1 MGASAADPLPHV
13 HSESDDE
20 DTEQG
25 DDASVDVAAQVRVR
39 KAFLKHYASGA
50 DSRSRLLDSAA
61 DTLRALAQAIPRTCP
76 GCGVSAVFRGKRCS
90 VTIVTWEQP
99 VIAEIPVGWCT
110 TCKQGCNLLPVQ
122 ADCVSDSNSGWD
134 LDRAHSGKNVLWWHQ
149 SVLQMYDILSFRTRH
164 LSADAFCDAMM
175 NSWERNG
182 ISRPSSV
189 SATTLR
195 QRMREALLL
204 YMDCQNVIEDYPEDT
219 ITDWPRGALN
229 SCPCCGDSVTCAAMA
244 VDADAGPAGGAMAAG
259 VAAAAAVAGETVVGA
274 RAGPSGSGGVAGVD
288 VAGAGPAGGAM
299 ATATVAMLGAA
310 AVASAWLLTACSP
323 EGSGPGPSCLHSVHF
338 DACFKLNLLAFRG
351 YAAQYTQLAR
361 RRFFLPNTLIQ
372 QVLADGT
379 ASQQIGAT
387 HCSNFNADKVLAA
400 ESRKNL
406 ITAVGAVL
414 CRHGMLL
421 RLMNLFG
428 GERHAYATT
437 AALSLL
443 SAGTAVQFWW
453 YDIACRWGKSYT
465 KWLGRQAPELQQL
478 GAGLRPLIPP
488 WHRYAHSLACQKAFG
503 HASVGGVGQGTGE
516 PAEIFN
522 SVIGP
527 HGGVTQYMSPANR
540 EAHLERVCRLYCRD
554 VLEDMPMRLWRMRER
569 AKAVLSSARQ
579 RVDDLEAALAKEMS
593 CEVEEVRQRLQQPAM
608 EPVAGTGAGAGAGTA
623 AAAAAAAAAGT
634 GVGAGAGTGEGMG
647 EGTAAGAGTGEGT
660 AAGAGT
666 GAGTDTGTGVSVSAA
681 EYARCRLAIMKLQR
695 EDALDDSS
703 DAVRLGLLFP
713 GADAVPVWQ
722 RPVLIRSIKEQAAEL
737 EHKHGYDPV
746 AWGPGSVLMQAAL
759 AALAESELA
768 KLCDEVEDAV
778 SDVVALGYVVK
789 KLAGRRHQQQLAVKE
804 ERRARES
811 VARLWGDLVSW
822 SKVPRATSEEL
833 RSGLSAAGAMG
844 KALKKQAFPWVP
856 RHGRLGV
863 PKLEARWRRA
873 QEEIVRCTEELEL
886 ITKEST
892 CAVNYYTHR
901 ARLLTQAQCGVE
913 ERSSRGRLLGLH
925 LAACNRMRGKIDVLC
940 TVEAVND

>member
-25 DDASVDVAAQVRVR
+25 DDASVDVAAQ
-39 KAFLKHYASGA
+39 
-50 DSRSRLLDSAA
+50 
-61 DTLRALAQAIPRTCP
+61 AIPRTCP
-76 GCGVSAVFRGKRCS
+76 GCGVSAVFGGKRCS

-134 LDRAHSGKNVLWWHQ
+134 LDHAHSGKNVLWWHQ

-244 VDADAGPAGGAMAAG
+244 VDAGAGPAGGAMAAA

-288 VAGAGPAGGAM
+288 MADAGPAGGAM
-299 ATATVAMLGAA
+299 AAATVAMLGAVAGETVVGARAGPSGSGGVAGVDMADAGPAGGAMAAATVAMLGAA

-453 YDIACRWGKSYT
+453 YDIACRWGQI
-465 KWLGRQAPELQQL
+465 LHQ
-478 GAGLRPLIPP
+478 
-488 WHRYAHSLACQKAFG
+488 
-503 HASVGGVGQGTGE
+503 
-516 PAEIFN
+516 
-522 SVIGP
+522 
-527 HGGVTQYMSPANR
+527 M
-540 EAHLERVCRLYCRD
+540 
-554 VLEDMPMRLWRMRER
+554 
-569 AKAVLSSARQ
+569 
-579 RVDDLEAALAKEMS
+579 
-593 CEVEEVRQRLQQPAM
+593 
-608 EPVAGTGAGAGAGTA
+608 AGTA
-623 AAAAAAAAAGT
+623 SSRAAAAG
-634 GVGAGAGTGEGMG
+634 
-647 EGTAAGAGTGEGT
+647 
-660 AAGAGT
+660 
-666 GAGTDTGTGVSVSAA
+666 
-681 EYARCRLAIMKLQR
+681 R
-695 EDALDDSS
+695 
-703 DAVRLGLLFP
+703 
-713 GADAVPVWQ
+713 
-722 RPVLIRSIKEQAAEL
+722 RP
-737 EHKHGYDPV
+737 
-746 AWGPGSVLMQAAL
+746 
-759 AALAESELA
+759 
-768 KLCDEVEDAV
+768 
-778 SDVVALGYVVK
+778 
-789 KLAGRRHQQQLAVKE
+789 
-804 ERRARES
+804 
-811 VARLWGDLVSW
+811 
-822 SKVPRATSEEL
+822 AT
-833 RSGLSAAGAMG
+833 
-844 KALKKQAFPWVP
+844 P
-856 RHGRLGV
+856 
-863 PKLEARWRRA
+863 
-873 QEEIVRCTEELEL
+873 
-886 ITKEST
+886 
-892 CAVNYYTHR
+892 
-901 ARLLTQAQCGVE
+901 
-913 ERSSRGRLLGLH
+913 
-925 LAACNRMRGKIDVLC
+925 
-940 TVEAVND
+940 